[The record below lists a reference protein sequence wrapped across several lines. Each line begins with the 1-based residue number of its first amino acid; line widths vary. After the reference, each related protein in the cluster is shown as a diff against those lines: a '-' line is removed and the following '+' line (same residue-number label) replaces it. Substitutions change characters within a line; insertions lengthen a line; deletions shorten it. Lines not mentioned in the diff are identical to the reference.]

1 MSEEHFLTTD
11 ELLDYLHINL
21 RTVYRMIKLGT
32 LPAVRI
38 GRQWRFR
45 KHEIDAWLAANESS
59 RRADGDPSGPSRR
72 PHVLVVDDE
81 QAVCDLLAKNLAV
94 ADYVVDTV
102 NDGGSAIDRLRA
114 VDYDLLIT
122 DLKMPGMDGLT
133 VIREARRL
141 APDLPIVVIT
151 AHSTE
156 ASAIEALNLG
166 TFAYLTKPFRMPR
179 ILEVAARAV
188 GEPLPAQE
196 A

>member
-1 MSEEHFLTTD
+1 MNDEHFLTTD

-21 RTVYRMIKLGT
+21 RTVYRLIKAGT

-45 KHEIDAWLAANESS
+45 KQEIDAWLAANESG
-59 RRADGDPSGPSRR
+59 RKGGEAGGPPKRA
-72 PHVLVVDDE
+72 HILVVDDE
-81 QAVCDLLAKNLAV
+81 QAVCDLLAKNLSV
-94 ADYVVDTV
+94 ADYMVDTV
-102 NDGGSAIDRLRA
+102 NDGASAIERLRA

-122 DLKMPGMDGLT
+122 DLKMPGVDGLA

-141 APDLPIVVIT
+141 APDLPIVVVT

-166 TFAYLTKPFRMPR
+166 TFAYLTKPFRLPR
-179 ILEVAARAV
+179 ILEVAARALGAAV
-188 GEPLPAQE
+188 PASE